1 MWHKKQSISR
11 KLKTLVIMAKEKE
24 SEDSRRGK
32 ILSKLFNLPDGI
44 LETMQV
50 LANFSS
56 GHLQ

>member
-1 MWHKKQSISR
+1 MEKEKDKTKQGGKAKK
-11 KLKTLVIMAKEKE
+11 KE

-56 GHLQ
+56 GHLL